1 MGNKK
6 FKGTPTFDNE
16 SIGDVFTYFILMLE
30 KATGQE
36 VLLEEDKNHSIIVY
50 FEDDPLFEKISKKQD
65 EELKVDLKNLGLS
78 EEQINKLYDPRPYLD
93 ENKING
99 LKNLAMKND
108 FKPDEPEIS

>member
-6 FKGTPTFDNE
+6 IKGTPTFDNE
-16 SIGDVFTYFILMLE
+16 SIGDVFAKFIFCL
-30 KATGQE
+30 KQVTGQD
-36 VLLEEDKNHSIIVY
+36 VLLEEDQNHNIVVY

-78 EEQINKLYDPRPYLD
+78 EDQINKLYDPKPYLD
-93 ENKING
+93 EYKING

-108 FKPDEPEIS
+108 FKPDEPEAC